1 MIKGHKGIFKLPEGG
16 YGFRARIDNEYD
28 IRRTRDRY
36 GLPMATVAAAE
47 REKSMLSLTQLR
59 SEKPPRRKRRSE
71 GRYGGGCL

>member
-47 REKSMLSLTQLR
+47 REKKYAIAHAIEERKAAKEKKESLKTDFLVT
-59 SEKPPRRKRRSE
+59 
-71 GRYGGGCL
+71 